1 MKKSKFIL
9 LFFVVTFSMNYCSK
23 KVDVVSMDEF
33 QNKILDQ
40 KTVIL
45 DVRTEEEYFGPLGHI
60 EGSILIPINELENR
74 LNELH
79 EYKKNTIY
87 VVCRSGNRSGLGKD
101 ILNENNFTAVN
112 VDGGMLNWKV
122 DKSERK
128 ERINVIL
135 QEVFFYDPHNFNYF
149 IHTVFFLCVLNKN
162 I

>member
-9 LFFVVTFSMNYCSK
+9 LFFVVTFFMNYCSK
-23 KVDVVSMDEF
+23 KTDVVSMDEF

-74 LNELH
+74 LNELN

-101 ILNENNFTAVN
+101 ILVENNFTAVN

-122 DKSERK
+122 DKSER
-128 ERINVIL
+128 
-135 QEVFFYDPHNFNYF
+135 
-149 IHTVFFLCVLNKN
+149 
-162 I
+162 

>member
-9 LFFVVTFSMNYCSK
+9 LFFVVTFFMNYCSK
-23 KVDVVSMDEF
+23 KTDVVSMDEF

-40 KTVIL
+40 KTVVL

-74 LNELH
+74 LIELH

-101 ILNENNFTAVN
+101 ILVENNFTAVN

-122 DKSERK
+122 DKSER
-128 ERINVIL
+128 
-135 QEVFFYDPHNFNYF
+135 
-149 IHTVFFLCVLNKN
+149 
-162 I
+162 

>member
-23 KVDVVSMDEF
+23 KTDVVSMDEF

-74 LNELH
+74 LNELN

-101 ILNENNFTAVN
+101 ILIENNFTAVN

-122 DKSERK
+122 DKSER
-128 ERINVIL
+128 
-135 QEVFFYDPHNFNYF
+135 
-149 IHTVFFLCVLNKN
+149 
-162 I
+162 

>member
-74 LNELH
+74 LNELN

-87 VVCRSGNRSGLGKD
+87 VVCRSGNRSCLGKD

-112 VDGGMLNWKV
+112 VNGGMLNWKV
-122 DKSERK
+122 DKK
-128 ERINVIL
+128 
-135 QEVFFYDPHNFNYF
+135 
-149 IHTVFFLCVLNKN
+149 
-162 I
+162 

>member
-112 VDGGMLNWKV
+112 VNGGMLNWKV

-135 QEVFFYDPHNFNYF
+135 QEVFFYDPYNFNYF